1 MWLNIFLVVF
11 GISVITN
18 ILGVFIGSGINS
30 NRYNFVALMYE
41 IAAGMMTGIV
51 CFEMLPESVEI
62 SNVYTTILYC
72 IVGVF
77 LTLLMEIYLNRYN
90 KVKSKKISTT
100 AIIIILAMSIHNI
113 IEGVAIGSSFI
124 YSTSLGITIL
134 IANTI
139 HDIPETVVVGIALN
153 KQKTSTLKR
162 ISKSIALAL
171 PTAIGAIIGNM
182 IGSISDTYVAISL
195 AVSGGCML
203 YIVACDLIPN
213 SKEISKSKFVYL
225 TYIIGILVGLFVIN
239 FGSI

>member
-18 ILGVFIGSGINS
+18 IIGTFLGSGINS
-30 NRYNFVALMYE
+30 NRYNLVAMMYE

-62 SNVYTTILYC
+62 SNVYTTIFYC
-72 IVGVF
+72 IIGVF
-77 LTLLMEIYLNRYN
+77 LTLLLELYLNKNN
-90 KVKSKKISTT
+90 KVKGNKISTT
-100 AIIIILAMSIHNI
+100 ALIIIIAMSIHNI

-139 HDIPETVVVGIALN
+139 HDIPETIVIGIAIN
-153 KQKTSTLKR
+153 KEQNAVMKK
-162 ISKSIALAL
+162 IMKSIVLAL

-195 AVSGGCML
+195 AISGGCML
-203 YIVACDLIPN
+203 YIVACDLIPS
-213 SKEISKSKFVYL
+213 SKEISKSKYVYL
-225 TYIIGILVGLFVIN
+225 TYIIGILVGLFVIKL
-239 FGSI
+239 G